1 MSDNDSEVLRGYL
14 EKLLDDTNKEAE
26 SKRRDTVEL
35 HQLEQEVA
43 NKRAALIKKQEN
55 LANLERK
62 AALLLA
68 AEVVN
73 N

>member
-68 AEVVN
+68 AKAVN
-73 N
+73 S